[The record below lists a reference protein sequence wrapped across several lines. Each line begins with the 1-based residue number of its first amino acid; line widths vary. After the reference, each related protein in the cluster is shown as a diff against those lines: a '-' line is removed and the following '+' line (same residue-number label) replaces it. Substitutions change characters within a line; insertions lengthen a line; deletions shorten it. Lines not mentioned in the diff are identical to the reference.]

1 MYRITVPGEPKTKAR
16 ARWAKFGMYNPKE
29 SVDYENR
36 IRLFF
41 TEQNKDAVPIDGPV
55 ALTILAYFSIP
66 KSKSKK
72 AKADMARHI
81 ISPAKKPDIDNIIKS
96 FADSLNGLAYKDDS
110 QVCFVLCKKLYDE
123 RPRCVCVIE
132 EYKEIL

>member
-1 MYRITVPGEPKTKAR
+1 MYRIIVPGEPKAKAR

-41 TEQNKDAVPIDGPV
+41 TEQNKDAAPIEGPV
-55 ALTILAYFSIP
+55 AMTILAYFSIP
-66 KSKSKK
+66 KSASKK
-72 AKADMARHI
+72 TQAAMIEHR
-81 ISPAKKPDIDNIIKS
+81 ISPTKRPDADNIIKS

-110 QVCFVLCKKLYDE
+110 QICAVMCKKVYDE
-123 RPRCVCVIE
+123 KPHCVCIVE
-132 EYKEIL
+132 GYRG